1 MNLMDTRL
9 TQKLCFYTL
18 NNELEREIK
27 QSILQLHQKIKYIE
41 LNLTKLVKYLY
52 TENSKTLMTKFSEDT
67 PKLKYLC
74 LRIQKIIL
82 K

>member
-1 MNLMDTRL
+1 MSL
-9 TQKLCFYTL
+9 K
-18 NNELEREIK
+18 I
-27 QSILQLHQKIKYIE
+27 IKYLGISLAKE
-41 LNLTKLVKYLY
+41 VKDLY